1 MADGEA
7 KLPAVNQTRESPLAR
22 AEPRRHAI
30 TIAECAQMA
39 AAGVFLAGLRMELIE
54 GELIEMAPIG
64 DAHANLVSAVAAL
77 LIEALGARR
86 VRIQQPLV
94 LNDTSRPEPDIV
106 VLREPMPL
114 PPHLAWCP
122 AAAEAALVVE
132 VADSSLAHDR
142 RKAALYAAA
151 GVQAT
156 LVIDVQGRSAEYFAD
171 PAEGSY
177 SQQQRLGA
185 GDVVHL
191 HSVGVTMALENV
203 FAVQW

>member
-1 MADGEA
+1 M
-7 KLPAVNQTRESPLAR
+7 NQTLESTLAR

-30 TIAECAQMA
+30 TISECAQMA
-39 AAGVFLAGLRMELIE
+39 SAGVFSAGVRMELIE
-54 GELIEMAPIG
+54 GELIEIAPMG

-94 LNDTSRPEPDIV
+94 LNATSRPEPDIV

-114 PPHLAWCP
+114 PPDLNWCP
-122 AAAEAALVVE
+122 SAGEAALVVE
-132 VADSSLAHDR
+132 VADASLAHDH

-151 GVQAT
+151 GVRAV
-156 LVIDVQGRSAEYFAD
+156 LLIDVQGRSAEYFAE

-177 SQQQRLGA
+177 SQQQRLAA

-191 HSVGVTMALENV
+191 HSVGVAMALQNV
-203 FAVQW
+203 FPVQR